1 MYDAETSPETSPPPA
16 RRLDELY
23 LGLPRFAGQA
33 PLRAPRAT
41 GDVLESPMLGRMEFS
56 RMPQGRPSFWRAE
69 LWMPDSRYAL
79 QIVCE
84 VDGDEEPG
92 SDQAACVTA
101 FRRLQ
106 VQDAILCAPLI
117 NERLRELKI
126 AGCVSPD
133 DLVLTLIHLPPH
145 PLTDARFELGFQASS
160 LPELT
165 FTVVFVRGT
174 PRSVR
179 VDSDH

>member
-1 MYDAETSPETSPPPA
+1 MFAAERSPPVNGVDDLLLET
-16 RRLDELY
+16 RV
-23 LGLPRFAGQA
+23 AGGEPVR
-33 PLRAPRAT
+33 PLRPS
-41 GDVLESPMLGRMEFS
+41 GEIYESPMLGRLEFA
-56 RMPQGRPSFWRAE
+56 RMPHGRPSFWRGE
-69 LWMPDSRYAL
+69 MRMPDSRFAL

-84 VDGDEEPG
+84 VEGDDLPG

-106 VQDAILCAPLI
+106 VQDAMLCAPLI
-117 NERLRELKI
+117 NKRLRELQL
-126 AGCVSPD
+126 AFTVGVD

-145 PLTDARFELGFQASS
+145 PLTDARFELGFRARTVAH
-160 LPELT
+160 LA

-179 VDSDH
+179 IDDA

>member
-1 MYDAETSPETSPPPA
+1 MFDAELPA
-16 RRLDELY
+16 PASEVDELFIQ
-23 LGLPRFAGQA
+23 PRIAGVE
-33 PLRAPRAT
+33 PVRLLRSS
-41 GDVLESPMLGRMEFS
+41 GEIYESSMLGRLEFA
-56 RMPQGRPSFWRAE
+56 RMPQGRPSLWRGE
-69 LWMPDSRYAL
+69 LRMPDSRFAL

-84 VDGDEEPG
+84 VEGDDLPG

-106 VQDAILCAPLI
+106 VQDAMLCAPLI
-117 NERLRELKI
+117 NKRLRELQL
-126 AGCVSPD
+126 AFTVGVD

-145 PLTDARFELGFQASS
+145 PLTDARFELGFRARTVAH
-160 LPELT
+160 LA

-179 VDSDH
+179 IDDA